1 MIKKICAALLMILG
15 GLAALG
21 ADIPLSAG
29 GGALAGGHFT
39 RYTLNSEGEIGGPVD
54 VVSTQNMNRVSYGGY
69 VFVDAVWAE
78 LSLAFQG
85 GYNTWEERFSAKR
98 KDGTTVTSQSNR
110 GTGMEGML
118 GIALLGKYPFTLT
131 ERLSIFPL
139 AGLEY
144 QIALWQFRDREIGRR
159 YNRTDG
165 IRESASDGTAYSLSA
180 WNSLFVDIGAGLD
193 LELTARLFLRT
204 ELLYGFRLQTPYEVD
219 ALKKVKTM
227 ANAPNPKLGG
237 LSSGPTLR
245 VALGWRFGK

>member
-1 MIKKICAALLMILG
+1 MIKKTCAALLMILG
-15 GLAALG
+15 SLAALG

-29 GGALAGGHFT
+29 GGALVGGHFT
-39 RYTLNSEGEIGGPVD
+39 RYTLNAEGNIVVPVD
-54 VVSTQNMNRVSYGGY
+54 VVSTQSMNRVSYGGY
-69 VFVDAVWAE
+69 VFVDAAWAE

-85 GYNTWEERFSAKR
+85 GYNTWEERYTAKL
-98 KDGTTVTSQSNR
+98 KDGMVVADQPSK

-118 GIALLGKYPFTLT
+118 GITLLGKYPFTLT

-144 QIALWQFRDREIGRR
+144 QITLWQFRDPEIGPL
-159 YNRTDG
+159 YSRTNP
-165 IRESASDGTAYSLSA
+165 IWERNADGTAYSLSA

-193 LELTARLFLRT
+193 LELNARLFLRT